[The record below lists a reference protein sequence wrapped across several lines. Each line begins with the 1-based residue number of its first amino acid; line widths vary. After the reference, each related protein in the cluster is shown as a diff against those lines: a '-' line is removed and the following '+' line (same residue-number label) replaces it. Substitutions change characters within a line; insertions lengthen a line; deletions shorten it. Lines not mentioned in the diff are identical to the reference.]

1 MSKRHRPLAAGLLAL
16 ALGHAAYAQTDALT
30 LLIQQGQ
37 YWQKQ
42 SNPERATEAW
52 QKILRI
58 DPNQPD
64 ALLGLGQVA
73 LSTNQPERATQ
84 YLAQLRTVAPDAP
97 QTIRLQQAIA
107 LSQGEGKQK
116 LSEARLAAQAG
127 ELDRAVD
134 GYRSALT
141 GIAAPQGQVA
151 LEYYERLAYQPAN
164 RDEAIAGLARLSR
177 DSPADMEVQLAYA
190 QALTLNPATR
200 VSGIER
206 LQTLSQRADI
216 GGAARERW
224 RAGLTFFGEAPPKST
239 APLFQA
245 YLAAQPDD
253 EDIKKLAANIGKAPV
268 GSSDAAPA
276 ADPVRLRT
284 AAGFRA
290 LDRADLTAAEAE
302 FGAALRARP
311 NDAEALGGL
320 GILRL
325 RQESFAEARAL
336 LTRATAQG
344 GGARWR
350 NALDSATYWTLYNQA
365 ATARAAG
372 DTASAQTLLRQAL
385 SIDAESAAAQNAMAE
400 LQVASDRLDLAQAIY
415 ERVLTR
421 HPNDAQAVRGLAGV
435 LAESGQTAQ
444 AQAFVAGLSAS
455 QRAAQGDGAALQAAV
470 SGGTARAALQRGD
483 VAAAQNA
490 LQQAVRDDPLNPW
503 LNAEL
508 ARVYLKRGNTAEARR
523 VMGALTTRSGQ
534 PQSLYASAVIAAEA
548 GDQRGALA
556 TLGTIATGDRT
567 PEMAQFEKRV
577 WVRSQAEL
585 ASRMS
590 QSGRRLEAIRLLG
603 EALPYANQDPEM
615 LGAVASA
622 YVDVGDT
629 PRALNLL
636 RSAMGAQPTPAL
648 KLQYAQVLLKA
659 GQDVELVNVL
669 RDLQAQPLGRADQ
682 IAYDDL
688 RARYVIRQADALRER
703 GDLVAAYDT
712 LSPVLAEKPEDVG
725 AVGALARMYAA
736 AGDYPQ
742 ALDLYKQ
749 LQARNADSLDVQLG
763 AAQMATQLKDYAYA
777 EQAIDRALTIAP
789 RDADVLTTAARLYRD
804 QGKTGKAAD
813 FFKQALAARGN
824 SGTASPLSATAA
836 KSANPFVGLPGQRA
850 QAAANVGNAPV
861 PVPAAFA
868 PRAGAAGGYLPPPVA
883 ATPPTARYAAPGAS
897 SAAAPQYAAYATP
910 AAVAPYGPAASL
922 PGAYDSA
929 PPYGGASV
937 APGYANAAYPAPGYA
952 TPAAMSNPAG
962 GGNAPLSVQDELNQ
976 LLALRSPTAQGGVLV
991 RQRKGEKGTSN
1002 LVDVQTPATVRYP
1015 AGDGMLAV
1023 TVTPTTLNAGRVSNT
1038 DNAAARFGGGPQASL
1053 AQPNGDPGKQRDSG
1067 VGLSVGYEKGN
1078 LAADIGSTPI
1088 GFRYPTVV
1096 GGVKVTG
1103 AVGDVAGLSYQAEV
1117 SRRAVT
1123 DSVLSFAGARDNRTG
1138 QSWGGVTANG
1148 ARVQLVQDYGDA
1160 GVYGY
1165 GSFHSLVGHNVES
1178 NTRAGAGVGV
1188 YTHLLR
1194 ESDRQLTTGVNL
1206 TATGYDKNLRYFTY
1220 GHGGYFSPQEF
1231 YALSVPVSWSQ
1242 RGDRFSYLLKG
1253 SLGVQR
1259 FKEDGAAYF
1268 PGSSGLQAAS
1278 GDARY
1283 DGQSKTGLGYNVAA
1297 AGEYRISPRLS
1308 LGGALSMDNA
1318 SDYRQ
1323 WIGGLYARYTFETI
1337 AGPLALPIE
1346 PFRSPYGP

>member
-1 MSKRHRPLAAGLLAL
+1 MFKRHRTLAAGMLAL

-52 QKILRI
+52 QKLLRI

-73 LSTNQPERATQ
+73 LSANQPERAMQ
-84 YLAQLRTVAPDAP
+84 YLTQLRSVAPEAP

-107 LSQGEGKQK
+107 LSQGDGKQK

-134 GYRSALT
+134 GYRAALT
-141 GIAAPQGQVA
+141 GVAAPQGQVA

-200 VSGIER
+200 VSGIEQ
-206 LQTLSQRADI
+206 LQKLSQRSDI

-224 RAGLTFFGEAPPKST
+224 RAGLTFFGEAPPAST

-245 YLAAQPDD
+245 YLAVQPDD
-253 EDIKKLAANIGKAPV
+253 EDIKKLAANIGKSTG
-268 GSSDAAPA
+268 GSGGGNAAPA

-372 DTASAQTLLRQAL
+372 DSAGAQSLLRQAL

-400 LQVASDRLDLAQAIY
+400 LQVASGRLDLAQAIY
-415 ERVLTR
+415 ERVLNR
-421 HPNDAQAVRGLAGV
+421 HPNDAQAVRGLAEV

-444 AQAFVAGLSAS
+444 AQAFVSGLSAS
-455 QRAAQGDGAALQAAV
+455 QRVAQGDGSQLKAAV
-470 SGGTARAALQRGD
+470 SGGAARAAMQRGD
-483 VAAAQNA
+483 VAAAQTA

-508 ARVYLKRGNTAEARR
+508 ARVYLKRGDTAEARR

-534 PQSLYASAVIAAEA
+534 PQSLYASAMIAAEA

-556 TLGTIATGDRT
+556 TLGTIAPSDRT

-603 EALPYANQDPEM
+603 EALPYANQDPDM

-636 RSAMGAQPTPAL
+636 RGAMGTQPTPAL

-669 RDLQAQPLGRADQ
+669 RDLQAQPLSRADQ
-682 IAYDDL
+682 VAYDDL

-789 RDADVLTTAARLYRD
+789 RNADVLTAAARLYRD

-813 FFKQALAARGN
+813 FFKQALAARGSN
-824 SGTASPLSATAA
+824 GTAAPLSANAA
-836 KSANPFVGLPGQRA
+836 TSANPFVGLPGQRA
-850 QAAANVGNAPV
+850 QAAANGGAAAV

-868 PRAGAAGGYLPPPVA
+868 PRAGTAGGYLPPPVA
-883 ATPPTARYAAPGAS
+883 AMPPTARYAAPGA
-897 SAAAPQYAAYATP
+897 AAPQYAAYA
-910 AAVAPYGPAASL
+910 A
-922 PGAYDSA
+922 GATA
-929 PPYGGASV
+929 PPYGAPANLPSAYDNVPNYGGGAPV
-937 APGYANAAYPAPGYA
+937 PPGYGGAAYPAPGYG
-952 TPAAMSNPAG
+952 TQPAMGNPA
-962 GGNAPLSVQDELNQ
+962 GGNAPLSIQDELNQ

-1002 LVDVQTPATVRYP
+1002 LVDVQTPTTVRYP

-1194 ESDRQLTTGVNL
+1194 EADRQLTTGVNL

>member
-1 MSKRHRPLAAGLLAL
+1 MLKRHRTLAAGLLAL
-16 ALGHAAYAQTDALT
+16 SVGHAAYAQADALT
-30 LLIQQGQ
+30 LLIEQGQ

-42 SNPERATEAW
+42 SNAERATEAW

-73 LSTNQPERATQ
+73 LSANQPERAAQ
-84 YLAQLRTVAPDAP
+84 YLTQLRTTAPDAP

-107 LSQGEGKQK
+107 LSQGDGKQK

-134 GYRSALT
+134 GYRAALT

-164 RDEAIAGLARLSR
+164 RAEAIAGLERLAR
-177 DSPADMEVQLAYA
+177 DAPADMEVQLAYA

-206 LQTLSQRADI
+206 LQKLSQRPDI

-224 RAGLTFFGEAPPKST
+224 RAGLTFFGEAPPTST

-253 EDIKKLAANIGKAPV
+253 EDIKKLAANIGKATAA
-268 GSSDAAPA
+268 GGAAAPA

-372 DTASAQTLLRQAL
+372 DTASAQSLLRQAL
-385 SIDAESAAAQNAMAE
+385 SLDAESAAAQNAMAE
-400 LQVASDRLDLAQAIY
+400 LQAASGRLDLAQAIY
-415 ERVLTR
+415 ERVLSR
-421 HPNDAQAVRGLAGV
+421 HPNDAQAVRGLAGA
-435 LAESGQTAQ
+435 LAESGQAAQ
-444 AQAFVAGLSAS
+444 AQIFVEGLSAS
-455 QRAAQGDGAALQAAV
+455 QRAAQGDGSQLKATV
-470 SGGTARAALQRGD
+470 SGGAARAALQRGD
-483 VAAAQNA
+483 VDAAQGA

-548 GDQRGALA
+548 GDPRGALA
-556 TLGTIATGDRT
+556 TLGTIAPGDRT
-567 PEMAQFEKRV
+567 PDMAQFEKRV

-603 EALPYANQDPEM
+603 EALPYASQDPEM

-629 PRALNLL
+629 PRALSLL
-636 RSAMGAQPTPAL
+636 RGAMGTQPTPAL
-648 KLQYAQVLLKA
+648 RLQYAQVLLKA

-682 IAYDDL
+682 VAYDDL

-712 LSPVLAEKPEDVG
+712 LAPVLAEKPEDVG

-777 EQAIDRALTIAP
+777 EHAIDRALAIAP
-789 RDADVLTTAARLYRD
+789 RNADVLTAAARLYRD

-813 FFKQALAARGN
+813 FFKQALAARGGN
-824 SGTASPLSATAA
+824 GTTGPLTAA
-836 KSANPFVGLPGQRA
+836 AGKSANPFVGLPGQRA
-850 QAAANVGNAPV
+850 QAVAAAGAAPV

-883 ATPPTARYAAPGAS
+883 ATPPAARYAAPGALG
-897 SAAAPQYAAYATP
+897 AAAPQYAAVP
-910 AAVAPYGPAASL
+910 PYGAAAGQ
-922 PGAYDSA
+922 PGAYGGV
-929 PPYGGASV
+929 PPYVGAPV
-937 APGYANAAYPAPGYA
+937 AAGYGDAAYPAPGYGA
-952 TPAAMSNPAG
+952 QPAMSNPAG
-962 GGNAPLSVQDELNQ
+962 GNAPLSIQDELNQ

-1015 AGDGMLAV
+1015 AGDGMLTV

-1053 AQPNGDPGKQRDSG
+1053 AQPDGDPGKQRDSG
-1067 VGLSVGYEKGN
+1067 VGLSVGYERGN

-1259 FKEDGAAYF
+1259 FKEDSAAYF

-1337 AGPLALPIE
+1337 TGPLALPIE